1 MKKFFNLFLILF
13 MPLSI
18 LFTALAVVYYSI
30 DFEFS
35 KSIKLGILTGVLSSL
50 IFSIIITPTILILRV
65 VRSKKAHTEILS
77 ADSHNVSKAFIQKPI
92 VYESKTPSTQK
103 NEMSIAISKPDLIEE
118 KLMLLMDNELAYE
131 VSLASVNHQK
141 IGNIIYKNKEE
152 GVILIRTEEREIKM
166 HITSLTKHTAQVLIT
181 TTIDNSNMKNIISM
195 LKEKEH
201 SFLQY

>member
-1 MKKFFNLFLILF
+1 MKKISNLFLTLL

-18 LFTALAVVYYSI
+18 FFTVITTVYYAI
-30 DFEFS
+30 DLEFS
-35 KSIKLGILTGVLSSL
+35 KSIKMGILTGVLSSI
-50 IFSIIITPTILILRV
+50 IFSIIITPAILILRAI
-65 VRSKKAHTEILS
+65 RSRKERKRVLS
-77 ADSHNVSKAFIQKPI
+77 SNYQKVPKPFRQKPT
-92 VYESKTPSTQK
+92 VYENKPMSAQG
-103 NEMSIAISKPDLIEE
+103 NETYEAVSKPDLIEE
-118 KLMLLMDNELAYE
+118 KLMLLMDKELAYE

-141 IGNIIYKNKEE
+141 IGDIIYKNKEE